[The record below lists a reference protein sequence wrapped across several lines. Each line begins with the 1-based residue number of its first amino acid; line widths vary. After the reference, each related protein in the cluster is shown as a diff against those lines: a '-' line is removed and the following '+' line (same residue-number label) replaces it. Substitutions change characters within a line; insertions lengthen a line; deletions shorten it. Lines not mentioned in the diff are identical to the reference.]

1 MSTSRVFVSHSHHD
15 NAYCREFVMG
25 LRAQGFA
32 VWYDEHNLG
41 WGALRPT
48 IETEMAQSQH
58 FIAILSPAA
67 VTSQWVNAEID
78 AALDL
83 LGQGAIRSF
92 AFVVAQRCETP
103 LLLRRW
109 KRIEGPDG
117 GPMSAQSAALKV
129 ATILTAET
137 GGQLAYAPTL
147 MPASSQARSKRR
159 LLRPIVGGVLVTL
172 GLVVVVFALINH
184 FARILIYMQHGSIYA
199 AALGIITCFIGL
211 VVMMSRKR
219 KVVAQ

>member
-1 MSTSRVFVSHSHHD
+1 MITSRVFVSHSHHD
-15 NAYCREFVMG
+15 NAYCREFVMS

-67 VTSQWVNAEID
+67 VASQWVNAEID

-83 LGQGAIRSF
+83 LGQGALRSF
-92 AFVVAQRCETP
+92 AFVIAQRCETP

-109 KRIEGPDG
+109 KRIEGSDG
-117 GPMSAQSAALKV
+117 APMSAQTAALRA
-129 ATILTAET
+129 ATILASEAGLQRT
-137 GGQLAYAPTL
+137 YAPTSA
-147 MPASSQARSKRR
+147 PSSSPVRSERR
-159 LLRPIVGGVLVTL
+159 LLRMIVAGVLVAV
-172 GLVVVVFALINH
+172 GLVLVAFGLVNH
-184 FARILIYMQHGSIYA
+184 FARLIFVQHASIYIS
-199 AALGIITCFIGL
+199 ALGLITCFTGL
-211 VVMMSRKR
+211 AIMLARKS
-219 KVVAQ
+219 KVALS